1 MLNFFRSDAYSIW
14 EIREMLDDNE
24 SKPVSI
30 ISLITDHHDYL
41 EESIPVLT
49 DKLAPFDEKQRHLT
63 RFLHLLNMHARAEEE
78 TLYRALANS
87 DFKDA
92 HLESFAGSEEHEL
105 AFQIADELAELGY
118 ETIWSEVADAK
129 SKVLAT
135 LVKNHIDEEESSMFV
150 IAKRDLS
157 HELLL
162 QLGSEYRERYKR
174 YLDAEISGQNRPLD
188 AHLIQKGL

>member
-1 MLNFFRSDAYSIW
+1 MLNFFRSDAYSIG
-14 EIREMLDDNE
+14 EIREMLDDSG
-24 SKPVSI
+24 SKPISI
-30 ISLITDHHDYL
+30 ISMITEHHDFL

-49 DKLAPFDEKQRHLT
+49 DKMAPFDEKQRHLT
-63 RFLHLLNMHARAEEE
+63 RFLHLLNMHARSEEE
-78 TLYRALANS
+78 TLYQALANS

-92 HLESFAGSEEHEL
+92 HLESYAGIEEHEL
-105 AFQIADELAELGY
+105 AFQIADELAELSY

-129 SKVLAT
+129 ARVLAS
-135 LVKNHIDEEESSMFV
+135 LVQNHIDEEESSMFV

-162 QLGSEYRERYKR
+162 QLGSEYREKCKR
-174 YLDAEISGQNRPLD
+174 YLDAEISGQSKPLN